1 MEQMEQVGFYWMGLI
16 FWLLIGVALLLLIWG
31 LWKKSWKA
39 LLISG
44 IALLLPSLYF
54 GGAENWFRLLVLLPL
69 IPFTL
74 AYNTKK
80 LSNPKNY

>member
-1 MEQMEQVGFYWMGLI
+1 MEQMEQVGFYWVGLI
-16 FWLLIGVALLLLIWG
+16 FWLLIGVALLLLVWG
-31 LWKKSWKA
+31 LWKKSWIA

-69 IPFTL
+69 MPFAL

-80 LSNPKNY
+80 TKQDLG